1 MAELA
6 APAVRRWLSPARG
19 AETKVEHRDQIAS
32 GVSRLPA
39 VDGDYM
45 LQQTAALCRIPS
57 PSGFTH
63 AAIDYVTTE
72 LGRIGIPTRQ
82 TVKGALVASLPG
94 GDPERDGRTLS
105 AHVDTLGA
113 MVKEIKDDGRLKL
126 TRIGSFDWATIEGE
140 YCTVHAAGGSRE
152 ITGTIV
158 TTKASAHVH
167 GVQLSRLKRDET
179 SLEIRLDEPVRS
191 ASDVF
196 ALGIEVG
203 DFVSL
208 DPRTTVTSSG
218 FIKSRHLDDKAC
230 VAILIGVAHALM
242 KSGEHPPAPSALF
255 ISNFE
260 EVGHGSSAGLPDGTV
275 ELIAVDMAAVGK
287 GQTSDEFA
295 TTVCV
300 KDSSGPYD
308 FGLSRRL
315 IELARANDIDFR
327 VDIYPEYESD
337 VSQALRAG
345 WDVRG
350 GLVGP
355 GVDASHSFERLHR
368 TSLEETA
375 RLLLAY
381 LLSA

>member
-1 MAELA
+1 MGD
-6 APAVRRWLSPARG
+6 RG
-19 AETKVEHRDQIAS
+19 KK
-32 GVSRLPA
+32 GSRENSLPV

-45 LQQTAALCRIPS
+45 LEQTATLCQIPS
-57 PSGFTH
+57 PTGFTRMAVDH
-63 AAIDYVTTE
+63 VATE
-72 LGRIGIPTRQ
+72 LQRLGIASRR
-82 TVKGALVASLPG
+82 TVKGALVAELPG
-94 GDPERDGRTLS
+94 GARDAGARTLS

-126 TRIGSFDWATIEGE
+126 TRIGGYDWATIEGE
-140 YCTVHAAGGSRE
+140 YCTVHTAEGNGV
-152 ITGTIV
+152 TGTIL
-158 TTKASAHVH
+158 TNKASGHIFGDELVE
-167 GVQLSRLKRDET
+167 LKRDHK
-179 SLEIRLDEPVRS
+179 SLEIRLDEPVRG
-191 ASDVF
+191 ADEVRE
-196 ALGIEVG
+196 LGIEVG
-203 DFVSL
+203 DFVSF
-208 DPRTTVTSSG
+208 DPRTTLTASG

-230 VAILIGVAHALM
+230 VAILLGVAKAFAE
-242 KSGEHPPAPSALF
+242 SGRQPAKRSFLF

-260 EVGHGSSAGLPDGTV
+260 EVGHGSSAGIPEGTT

-308 FGLSRRL
+308 YELSRRL
-315 IELARANDIDFR
+315 IGLARENDIDCR
-327 VDIYPEYESD
+327 VDIYPHYASD

-350 GLVGP
+350 ALVGP

-368 TSLEETA
+368 TSLVETA

-381 LLSA
+381 LLEPDS

>member
-1 MAELA
+1 MSHHHE
-6 APAVRRWLSPARG
+6 SARSNG
-19 AETKVEHRDQIAS
+19 
-32 GVSRLPA
+32 GLPA
-39 VDGDYM
+39 VHGDYM
-45 LQQTAALCRIPS
+45 LEQTAALCRIPS
-57 PSGFTH
+57 PSGFTQS
-63 AAIDYVTTE
+63 AIDHVAAE
-72 LGRIGIPTRQ
+72 LDRLGIPYQ
-82 TVKGALVASLPG
+82 HTVKGALVATLPG
-94 GDPERDGRTLS
+94 GDPQHGGRTLS

-113 MVKEIKDDGRLKL
+113 MVKEIKDNGRLKL
-126 TRIGSFDWATIEGE
+126 TRVGGYDWATIEGE
-140 YCTVHAAGGSRE
+140 YCIVHAAGGTRE
-152 ITGTIV
+152 ISGTIL

-167 GVQLSRLKRDET
+167 GAALAKLKRDET
-179 SLEIRLDEPVRS
+179 SIEVRLDEQARNDD
-191 ASDVF
+191 DVH

-203 DFVSL
+203 DFVSF
-208 DPRTTVTSSG
+208 DPRTIVTPNG

-230 VAILIGVAHALM
+230 VAILLGVARAL
-242 KSGEHPPAPSALF
+242 KESGERPAAPSALF
-255 ISNFE
+255 ISHFE

-287 GQTSDEFA
+287 GQASDEFA

-308 FGLSRRL
+308 FALSRRL
-315 IELARANDIDFR
+315 IELARANDIDCR
-327 VDIYPEYESD
+327 VDIYPDYASD

-381 LLSA
+381 LLAPA

>member
-1 MAELA
+1 MA
-6 APAVRRWLSPARG
+6 VHG
-19 AETKVEHRDQIAS
+19 KKD
-32 GVSRLPA
+32 SREQALPV

-45 LQQTAALCRIPS
+45 VLQTATLCRVPS
-57 PSGFTH
+57 PTGYTRLAVDH
-63 AAIDYVTTE
+63 VAAE
-72 LGRIGIPTRQ
+72 LDRLGIASRQ
-82 TVKGALVASLPG
+82 TVKGALVAELPKG
-94 GDPERDGRTLS
+94 AGDAGARTLS

-126 TRIGSFDWATIEGE
+126 ARLGGYDWATIEGE
-140 YCTVHAAGGSRE
+140 YCTVHTADGNGV
-152 ITGTIV
+152 TGTIL
-158 TTKASAHVH
+158 TTKASGHVF
-167 GVQLSRLKRDET
+167 GDELTDLKRDHK
-179 SLEIRLDEPVRS
+179 SLEIRLDEPVRD
-191 ASDVF
+191 ADD
-196 ALGIEVG
+196 ARKLGIEVG

-208 DPRTTVTSSG
+208 DPRTTVTASG

-230 VAILIGVAHALM
+230 VAILLGVAKALVE
-242 KSGEHPPAPSALF
+242 SGRQPARPSFLF

-260 EVGHGSSAGLPDGTV
+260 EVGHGSSAGLPEGTV

-308 FGLSRRL
+308 YELSRRL
-315 IELARANDIDFR
+315 IGLARENDIDCR
-327 VDIYPEYESD
+327 VDIYPNYASD

-350 GLVGP
+350 ALVGP

-368 TSLEETA
+368 TSLVETA

-381 LLSA
+381 LLAPDS

>member
-1 MAELA
+1 VSKDA
-6 APAVRRWLSPARG
+6 AN
-19 AETKVEHRDQIAS
+19 
-32 GVSRLPA
+32 LPA
-39 VDGDYM
+39 VDGEYM

-63 AAIDYVTTE
+63 TAMAYVAAE
-72 LGRIGIPTRQ
+72 LDSLGIPYHR
-82 TVKGALVASLPG
+82 TVKGALVATLPG
-94 GDPERDGRTLS
+94 GDARQGGRTLS

-113 MVKEIKDDGRLKL
+113 MVKEIKEDGRLKL
-126 TRIGSFDWATIEGE
+126 TQIGGYDWSTIEGE
-140 YCTVHAAGGSRE
+140 YCTVHADGGAKE
-152 ITGTIV
+152 ITGTIL
-158 TTKASAHVH
+158 TTKASGHVH
-167 GVQLSRLKRDET
+167 GRELINLQRDEK
-179 SLEIRLDEPVRS
+179 SIEVRLDEPVRDDD
-191 ASDVF
+191 DVK

-203 DFVSL
+203 DFVSF
-208 DPRTTVTSSG
+208 DPRTTITSSG

-230 VAILIGVAHALM
+230 VAILLGVARAFM
-242 KSGEHPPAPSALF
+242 EHGNGRTPAAPSYLF

-260 EVGHGSSAGLPDGTV
+260 EVGHGSSAGLPEGTV
-275 ELIAVDMAAVGK
+275 ELIAVDMAAVGQ

-308 FGLSRRL
+308 FALSRRL
-315 IELARANDIDFR
+315 IDLARTHDVDYR
-327 VDIYPEYESD
+327 VDIYPGYASD

-355 GVDASHSFERLHR
+355 GVDASHSFERMHR

-381 LLSA
+381 LLSSV

>member
-1 MAELA
+1 MEMSGA
-6 APAVRRWLSPARG
+6 AARDG
-19 AETKVEHRDQIAS
+19 E
-32 GVSRLPA
+32 LPA

-45 LQQTAALCRIPS
+45 LAQTATLCRIPS

-63 AAIDYVTTE
+63 AAIDYVAAE
-72 LGRIGIPTRQ
+72 LARIGVTVGR
-82 TVKGALVASLPG
+82 TVKGALVASLAG
-94 GDPERDGRTLS
+94 GDVDGEGRTLS

-126 TRIGSFDWATIEGE
+126 TMIGHYDWATIEGE
-140 YCTVHAAGGSRE
+140 YCTIHAAGGAHPLS
-152 ITGTIV
+152 GAV
-158 TTKASAHVH
+158 LTTKASAHVH
-167 GVQLSRLKRDET
+167 GEQLTKLKRDER
-179 SLEIRLDEPVRS
+179 SIEVRVDEPIRS
-191 ASDVF
+191 AKEAR

-203 DFVSL
+203 DFVSF
-208 DPRTTVTSSG
+208 DPRTVVTASG

-230 VAILIGVAHALM
+230 VAILLGVAKALATA
-242 KSGEHPPAPSALF
+242 GAEPAAPSHLF

-260 EVGHGSSAGLPDGTV
+260 EVGHGSSAGLPANTR
-275 ELIAVDMAAVGK
+275 ELVAVDMAAVGT

-308 FGLSRRL
+308 FELSRRL
-315 IELARANDIDFR
+315 IGLARAHGIDCR
-327 VDIYPEYESD
+327 VDVYPYYASD

-345 WDVRG
+345 WDVKG

-355 GVDASHSFERLHR
+355 GVDASHSYERLHR
-368 TSLEETA
+368 TALEATA

-381 LLSA
+381 LLSPSAATNPAALPAGEENRLAP